1 MRSPKTVLAVSA
13 PNRHLFLLLRQPH
26 AERRFAG
33 LTFELNPALMFVNN
47 LLANIQPHAAPF
59 ARRFRREEGLENARL
74 DLVGNAAA
82 GIGDFNDNSG
92 VL

>member
-1 MRSPKTVLAVSA
+1 MRSPKTVFAVSA

-33 LTFELNPALMFVNN
+33 LTFELNPALMFVKN
-47 LLANIQPHAAPF
+47 LPANIEAEAAPF
-59 ARRFRREEGLENARL
+59 ARRFRREKRLENAVC
-74 DLVGNAAA
+74 DLRRNAAA